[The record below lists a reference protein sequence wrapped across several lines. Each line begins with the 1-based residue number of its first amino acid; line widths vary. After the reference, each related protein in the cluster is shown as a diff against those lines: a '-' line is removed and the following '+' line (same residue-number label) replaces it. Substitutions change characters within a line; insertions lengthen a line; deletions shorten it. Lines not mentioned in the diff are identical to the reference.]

1 MISSSSLSLSY
12 HYLILTLIILVTIV
26 VARLIFP
33 CVHLLIFLHTF
44 VNIKKKYQQ
53 AYFFLCVRGVYD
65 SKTDFL
71 QAIAETQKAAF
82 IDELPEDNK
91 NIDSDEL

>member
-44 VNIKKKYQQ
+44 VNIKKKHQQ
-53 AYFFLCVRGVYD
+53 AYFFLCVRG